1 MPLLFNSLSHGE
13 VAFGFFNIET
23 DLLLLEN
30 HFIFATDFCTR
41 VSELAACKPVEPC
54 TTTWS
59 MYVLDRAQM
68 GNLMGAIHGF
78 DGRGFIGEIYRLF
91 PFPKE
96 PGAFKQNTDGHRTHA
111 LIRSVIEQY
120 QKPRQV
126 SVAVDAGGETLH
138 IGDFLF
144 SRFQFHE
151 LLHYV
156 WVGGYPR
163 WMDNVRP
170 TYVLDMVGRM
180 EMSSHPI
187 FADLKPFI

>member
-1 MPLLFNSLSHGE
+1 MPLLFNSLSHRE
-13 VAFGFFNIET
+13 VVFGFFNVET

-30 HFIFATDFCTR
+30 HFIFATDFCTH
-41 VSELAACKPVEPC
+41 VSELAACKPLEPC
-54 TTTWS
+54 TTAWA

-68 GNLMGAIHGF
+68 GNLMGAIRGF
-78 DGRGFIGEIYRLF
+78 DGSGFIGEIYRLF

-96 PGAFKQNTDGHRTHA
+96 PDAFKQNADGHRTHA

-126 SVAVDAGGETLH
+126 SVEVDARGETLR

-144 SRFQFHE
+144 SRPQFHE

-156 WVGGYPR
+156 WLGGYPR